1 MTTPSERIR
10 GLVQKGSLPADDAGE
25 LLAAVGVSAPPRW
38 AQLLVDPLER
48 FDAARLCLAGLG
60 GALAGVAVS
69 RLGVRFD
76 GFLDLHQTPSAFR
89 LATSLLDAVSAW
101 LPAALIFWGVSLV
114 AARQGRFIDF
124 LALIGVA
131 RLPLVAFAIPI
142 ALVSQVAPVSVP
154 APGEVPKLGVGVLV
168 IVACALASLGWAL
181 TLAYRGFGTASGL
194 RGPRRVVAFVTAVVL
209 AEAASKLVL
218 GALA

>member
-1 MTTPSERIR
+1 MTTPSERVR

-25 LLAAVGVSAPPRW
+25 LLAAVGVSAPPSR
-38 AQLLVDPLER
+38 AQLLIDPLER

-76 GFLDLHQTPSAFR
+76 GFLDLHHTGSRFR
-89 LATSLLDAVSAW
+89 LAVSLLDAVSAW
-101 LPAALIFWGVSLV
+101 LPAALVFWVVSLV
-114 AARQGRFIDF
+114 AARQGRFVDF

-131 RLPLVAFAIPI
+131 RLPLVAFAVPI
-142 ALVSQVAPVSVP
+142 ALVSKVAPVPVP
-154 APGEVPKLGVGVLV
+154 APGQVPALGIGV
-168 IVACALASLGWAL
+168 IVIVTCALASLGWVL

-209 AEAASKLVL
+209 SEAASKLVL
-218 GALA
+218 SLLA